1 MVSLNKVL
9 HELTDGLTP
18 EQSEAV
24 AYPPEGR
31 LRISA
36 GAGSGKTE
44 VLTRRIDALLKQ
56 GIKPEELV
64 AITYTTKA
72 ASEMKDRLTEK
83 RKISPSVLRK
93 MEVATFH
100 SFLSRFLKQDPFGA
114 GIDSSIKV
122 VDENTR
128 EILMLDL
135 ADRFAEQFG
144 DKIINGQNALG
155 ADLAAKL
162 IAKFPLALSK
172 IRRYLLSPGEFYRK
186 AKQELDKRG
195 TELEYK
201 TLEWLF
207 QFYTL
212 YMEELE
218 KRNLLDF
225 DEILIKSKNLIQN
238 MRESGSLP
246 DRRIFLIDEFQDNN
260 PNQLGIVEEFCR
272 DRESQIC
279 VVGDEKQSIYRFQG
293 AKVDTFRNFSSDQD
307 IILKD
312 NFRSYS
318 EIIDFADTFLEK
330 SGDVGKMFVKQ
341 TAKRGASPKYPAIS
355 CLLSP
360 EYMNTAE
367 VSQNIVRFIHD
378 IVASGMTIPDRKNNG
393 EMRPIRYGDI
403 AIILNSVKN
412 LPINFE
418 DTMTALQIPYVLS
431 GGFGLYDRSE
441 IEDIISFLK
450 LLIQPDDDYS
460 VVKLLTGPLYG
471 LNDSDLA
478 KLSLEGKFDNIRLL
492 PRILAMKE
500 EDLPEEAINFR
511 NLYISIKERANKP
524 GLVNLCHTIIE
535 QAGFYEYSATLD
547 SDLTTKRINN
557 NIAKFLGIV
566 RDFEQ
571 NGVFTSLRDFL
582 NQVDRTR
589 EADIDEDEAGLG
601 LDEGDAV
608 KIMTI
613 HKSKG
618 LEFPLVILPFLK
630 GRHYR
635 FNEKIVYDDQF
646 GLIVNEK
653 NPDDK
658 KAEPSPVLEEYKDV
672 DRKEADSEEFRKLYV
687 AFTRAE
693 NLLVVIGTEEASI
706 PPEDPMKP
714 ITEPICH
721 ITNILA
727 DNPKLG
733 VTRSLEDWQS
743 LLNQWLETGKA
754 ENTQKE
760 EKERPKADIQ
770 ILDNSI
776 KSIGTFL
783 EERANAISSIEENS
797 KDIFSLQELATFK
810 SCPRKFYFSSVRI
823 GSFEERMEQI
833 QTLVGKLAHESIR
846 LFHEN
851 NGHELKSEK
860 EAIDLIES
868 LLDKLLPC
876 YAKSLPP
883 LLLQEH
889 QNIDK
894 RNYQNR
900 HCEAMKE
907 PWQSMPPFIKA
918 TVMEGD
924 VQMLQDV
931 NSICWEASK
940 RQGDFSLKILKTKTM
955 TLLNRYIESDLSRI
969 KPWLFEAEVNV
980 KFDGNDQT
988 KPFFIR
994 GFVDRVDLEEGNNI
1008 RIIDFKTREYSPE
1021 AHEGYKRQLALYRIA
1036 ASRGV
1041 IGEMGCLN
1049 FANSYIAYLNPKGL
1063 DLREIE
1069 PNLTN
1074 FEEEAAQVV
1083 TAIRNE
1089 HLWLAKESEQCK
1101 ECKFLNL
1108 CHSQA

>member
-1 MVSLNKVL
+1 MTNLEKIL
-9 HELTDGLTP
+9 ALLTDGLTE
-18 EQSEAV
+18 EQAKAV
-24 AYPPEGR
+24 SYPPKGR

-83 RKISPSVLRK
+83 RKILPSVLRK

-114 GIDSSIKV
+114 GIDSSVAVI
-122 VDENTR
+122 DENTR

-135 ADRFAEQFG
+135 ADRFAEQYG
-144 DKIINGQNALG
+144 EKIISGENALG
-155 ADLAAKL
+155 ADVAAKL

-186 AKQELDKRG
+186 AKQELDSRG
-195 TELEYK
+195 TELEFK

-225 DEILIKSKNLIQN
+225 DEILIKSKNLIQY
-238 MRESGSLP
+238 MRENGVTP
-246 DRRIFLIDEFQDNN
+246 DRRVFLIDEFQDNN
-260 PNQLGIVEEFCR
+260 PNQLGIVEDFCR

-293 AKVDTFRNFSSDQD
+293 AKVDTFRDFASDED

-318 EIIDFADTFLEK
+318 EIIDFADSFLEK
-330 SGDVGKMFVKQ
+330 GSDVGKMFVKQ
-341 TAKRGASPKYPAIS
+341 NAKRGNSPRFPAVS

-360 EYMNTAE
+360 DDMNTNQA
-367 VSQNIVRFIHD
+367 SQHIVQFIHD
-378 IVASGMTIPDRKNNG
+378 IVVSGMTIPDRKKNG
-393 EMRPIRYGDI
+393 EMRPICYGDI
-403 AIILNSVKN
+403 AVILNSVKN

-418 DTMTALQIPYVLS
+418 DAMAAMQIPYVIS

-441 IEDIISFLK
+441 IEDILSFLK
-450 LLIQPDDDYS
+450 LLVQPDDDYS

-471 LNDSDLA
+471 LNDSELA
-478 KLSLEGKFDNIRLL
+478 KLSLEGRFENIRLL

-500 EDLPEEAINFR
+500 EDLPEEAVNFR
-511 NLYISIKERANKP
+511 NLYISIKERANRP

-535 QAGFYEYSATLD
+535 QAGFYEYAATLD
-547 SDLTTKRINN
+547 SELKTKRINN

-582 NQVDRTR
+582 NHVERTR
-589 EADIDEDEAGLG
+589 VADIDEDEAGLG
-601 LDEGDAV
+601 LEEGDAV

-630 GRHYR
+630 GRPYR
-635 FNEKIVYDDQF
+635 FNEKIIYDDQL

-653 NPDDK
+653 NGDK
-658 KAEPSPVLEEYKDV
+658 DAVLPAAEEYKQI
-672 DRKEADSEEFRKLYV
+672 DRAESASEDFRKLYV

-693 NLLVVIGTEEASI
+693 NLLVITGTQKASL
-706 PPEDPMKP
+706 PPEDPCKP

-721 ITNILA
+721 IVDILKENTGLGEIKFLDKWHELLEEWLKA
-727 DNPKLG
+727 GQEEPK
-733 VTRSLEDWQS
+733 E
-743 LLNQWLETGKA
+743 KA
-754 ENTQKE
+754 EKQL
-760 EKERPKADIQ
+760 PKADIGM
-770 ILDNSI
+770 LENSI
-776 KSIGTFL
+776 KSIGSFL
-783 EERANAISSIEENS
+783 EERAKAVSAVEDNN

-810 SCPRKFYFSSVRI
+810 ICPRKFYFSSVHV
-823 GSFEERMEQI
+823 GSFEERLEQV

-851 NGHELKSEK
+851 DGHELKSEK
-860 EAIDLIES
+860 EALDLIES
-868 LLDKLLPC
+868 CLDKLIPC
-876 YAKSLPP
+876 YLKSNA
-883 LLLQEH
+883 LL
-889 QNIDK
+889 
-894 RNYQNR
+894 
-900 HCEAMKE
+900 AMDAE
-907 PWQSMPPFIKA
+907 LSQS
-918 TVMEGD
+918 
-924 VQMLQDV
+924 
-931 NSICWEASK
+931 
-940 RQGDFSLKILKTKTM
+940 QGDFKNNNNDIGETPKRPPLVKGDVCDSRLGDFKKLLKSKTM
-955 TLLNRYIESDLSRI
+955 TLLNRYIESDLSKT

-980 KFDGNDQT
+980 KFDGNAQT

-1049 FANSYIAYLNPKGL
+1049 FADSYIAYLNPKGL

-1074 FEEEAAQVV
+1074 FEEETAKVV
-1083 TAIRNE
+1083 ADIRKE
-1089 HLWLAKESEQCK
+1089 HLWAAKESE
-1101 ECKFLNL
+1101 ECADCPYSNL
-1108 CHSQA
+1108 CHRTEN

>member
-1 MVSLNKVL
+1 MTKLEKILSSLT
-9 HELTDGLTP
+9 EGLTQ
-18 EQSEAV
+18 EQAEAV
-24 AYPPEGR
+24 SYPPKGR

-72 ASEMKDRLTEK
+72 ASEMKDRLTDK
-83 RKISPSVLRK
+83 RKILPSVLRK

-114 GIDSSIKV
+114 GIDSSAAVI
-122 VDENTR
+122 DENTR

-135 ADRFAEQFG
+135 ADRFAEQYG
-144 DKIINGQNALG
+144 EKIINGDNALG
-155 ADLAAKL
+155 ADIAAKL

-186 AKQELDKRG
+186 AKQELNSRG
-195 TELEYK
+195 TEIELK

-225 DEILIKSKNLIQN
+225 DEILIKSKNLIQY
-238 MRESGSLP
+238 MRENGVTP
-246 DRRIFLIDEFQDNN
+246 DRRVFLIDEFQDNN

-293 AKVDTFRNFSSDQD
+293 AKVDTFRNFVSDQD

-318 EIIDFADTFLEK
+318 EIIDFADSFLEK
-330 SGDVGKMFVKQ
+330 GGDVGKMFVKQ
-341 TAKRGASPKYPAIS
+341 QAQRGNSPRYPAVS

-360 EYMNTAE
+360 DGMSTNQ
-367 VSQNIVRFIHD
+367 VSQHIVKFIHD
-378 IVASGMTIPDRKNNG
+378 IVASGMTIPDRKNKG
-393 EMRPIRYGDI
+393 EPRPICYGDI
-403 AIILNSVKN
+403 AIILSSVKN

-418 DTMTALQIPYVLS
+418 DAMAASQIPYVIS
-431 GGFGLYDRSE
+431 GGFGLYERSE
-441 IEDIISFLK
+441 IEDILSFLK
-450 LLIQPDDDYS
+450 LLVQPDDDYS

-471 LNDSDLA
+471 LNDSDLV
-478 KLSLEGKFDNIRLL
+478 KLSLEGKFEKIRLL

-500 EDLPEEAINFR
+500 EYLPEEAVNFR

-535 QAGFYEYSATLD
+535 QAGFYEYAATLD
-547 SDLTTKRINN
+547 SELKTKRINN

-582 NQVDRTR
+582 NHVERTR
-589 EADIDEDEAGLG
+589 VADIDEDEAGLG
-601 LDEGDAV
+601 LEEGDAV

-618 LEFPLVILPFLK
+618 LEFPIVIMPFLK
-630 GRHYR
+630 GRPYR
-635 FNEKIVYDDQF
+635 FNEKIVFDDQF

-653 NPDDK
+653 NSKDK
-658 KAEPSPVLEEYKDV
+658 DSINPIIEEYKEL
-672 DRKEADSEEFRKLYV
+672 DRNESASEDFRKLYV
-687 AFTRAE
+687 GFTRAE
-693 NLLVVIGTEEASI
+693 NLLVITGTQKASF
-706 PPEDPMKP
+706 PPEDPCKP

-721 ITNILA
+721 IVDILKEHSELGEV
-727 DNPKLG
+727 KL
-733 VTRSLEDWQS
+733 LEAWPE
-743 LLNQWLETGKA
+743 LLEEWLKAGRAEPEEKA
-754 ENTQKE
+754 EKQI
-760 EKERPKADIQ
+760 PQADIET
-770 ILDNSI
+770 LENSI
-776 KSIGTFL
+776 RSIGCFL
-783 EERANAISSIEENS
+783 EERAKAVSAVEDND

-810 SCPRKFYFSSVRI
+810 LCPRKYYFSSVHV
-823 GSFEERMEQI
+823 GSFEERLEQV

-851 NGHELKSEK
+851 DGHELQSEK
-860 EAIDLIES
+860 EALDLIES
-868 LLDKLLPC
+868 CLDKLIPC
-876 YAKSLPP
+876 YLKSNSWSSLDLGASEQGIFENNNNDIGETPKIP
-883 LLLQEH
+883 SFV
-889 QNIDK
+889 K
-894 RNYQNR
+894 
-900 HCEAMKE
+900 
-907 PWQSMPPFIKA
+907 
-918 TVMEGD
+918 GD
-924 VQMLQDV
+924 VCYSRL
-931 NSICWEASK
+931 
-940 RQGDFSLKILKTKTM
+940 GDFKKHLKSKTM
-955 TLLNRYIESDLSRI
+955 TLLNRYIESDLSKT

-980 KFDGNDQT
+980 KFDGNAET

-1008 RIIDFKTREYSPE
+1008 RIVDFKTREYSAE

-1041 IGEMGCLN
+1041 IGEVGCLN
-1049 FANSYIAYLNPKGL
+1049 FADSYIAYLNPKGL

-1069 PNLTN
+1069 PNITN
-1074 FEEEAAQVV
+1074 FEEEAAKVV
-1083 TAIRNE
+1083 ADIRKE
-1089 HLWLAKESEQCK
+1089 HLWAAKESE
-1101 ECKFLNL
+1101 ECADCPYANL
-1108 CHSQA
+1108 CHRKRIEN